1 MTPQPW
7 TYPLWIAHRG
17 GGAAAPENTLSAL
30 RTGAAAGFRMVEF
43 DVMLSRDGV
52 PVLIHDETLERTTD
66 GTGPVSARDCAD
78 LLTLDAG
85 AWHSPAF
92 AGERIPSLAQ
102 AIDCLL
108 SLQLTANIEIKPAT
122 GFERRTGEAAA
133 QLIAARWPSDLRP
146 PLLSSFSMEALVAA
160 REVAPHLPRGLLFE
174 RVPDDW
180 AGQMKAH
187 DAVSLH
193 CDQALLTPARLAEL
207 RAAGVPVLCYT
218 VNDAQRAA
226 ELVSAGVAG
235 LFTDRLDL
243 IQRVPA

>member
-1 MTPQPW
+1 
-7 TYPLWIAHRG
+7 
-17 GGAAAPENTLSAL
+17 
-30 RTGAAAGFRMVEF
+30 MVEF

-52 PVLIHDETLERTTD
+52 PLLIHDETLERTTD
-66 GTGPVSARDCAD
+66 GAGAVSAHDCAD

-85 AWHSPAF
+85 RWHSAAF
-92 AGERIPSLAQ
+92 AGERIPTLAQ

-122 GFERRTGEAAA
+122 GFGRRTGDAAA
-133 QLIAARWPSDLRP
+133 RLIAARWPADLPP
-146 PLLSSFSMEALVAA
+146 PLVSSFSMEALVAA

-180 AGQMKAH
+180 PAQMKAH
-187 DAVSLH
+187 DAVSIH
-193 CDQALLTPARLAEL
+193 CDASQLAPARLAEL

-218 VNDAQRAA
+218 VNDAQRATD
-226 ELVSAGVAG
+226 LVSAGVVG

-243 IQRVPA
+243 LEPT